1 MRKYKLHISIILLI
15 LLTGCVNSKQYEGYI
30 QVKIPDNRIGT
41 VYIPEEW
48 AFYEEDNWIYIKDIN
63 SSEIIAIEYIKSEG
77 VQELNPYVAEYTEIL
92 KLRDLTGNSN
102 NSNCYVFRYEVNG
115 ESLDLIR
122 LSFASLAD
130 EDVTRVIL
138 FVFLDPNINEDIIIK
153 ISKSYNASGK

>member
-1 MRKYKLHISIILLI
+1 MRKYKLLISLILLI
-15 LLTGCVNSKQYEGYI
+15 LLTGCVNSNQYEGYI

-48 AFYEEDNWIYIKDIN
+48 AFYEEDSWIYIKDIN
-63 SSEIIAIEYIKSEG
+63 SSEIIAIEYIKNEG
-77 VQELNPYVAEYTEIL
+77 AQELNPYVAEYTEIL
-92 KLRDLTGNSN
+92 KIRDLTGNSN

-138 FVFLDPNINEDIIIK
+138 FVFLDSNINEDIIIK
-153 ISKSYNASGK
+153 ISESYNASGK